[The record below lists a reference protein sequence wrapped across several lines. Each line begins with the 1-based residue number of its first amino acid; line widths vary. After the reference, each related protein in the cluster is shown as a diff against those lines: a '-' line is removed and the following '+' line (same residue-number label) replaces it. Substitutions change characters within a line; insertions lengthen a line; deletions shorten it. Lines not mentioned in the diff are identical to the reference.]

1 MAYLKWTKELDT
13 GISVIDGQHRQIV
26 DYINQL
32 DDARHSQNRTV
43 IGKVIDDTI
52 DYTISHFG
60 FEETLIEDANYEFVR
75 PHKKVH
81 ELFVK
86 RVSEYKQRFDSG
98 EDVADELHGL
108 LYRWLF
114 NHILNDDAAYV
125 PSVKTSLSDQQDG
138 EHKRG
143 LLKRSLKRFFG

>member
-1 MAYLKWTKELDT
+1 MAYLTWNKELDT
-13 GISVIDGQHRQIV
+13 GIEVIDGQHRQIV
-26 DYINQL
+26 EYINKL
-32 DDARHSQNRTV
+32 DDARHTSNRTV

-52 DYTISHFG
+52 EYTVSHFG
-60 FEETLIEDANYEFVR
+60 FEETLIEDADYEFTR

-81 ELFVK
+81 ELFIK
-86 RVSEYKQRFDSG
+86 RVSEYKERFDGG

-125 PSVKTSLSDQQDG
+125 PAVKTSLSGHQGADD
-138 EHKRG
+138 RG
-143 LLKRSLKRFFG
+143 GFLKRSLKRFFG

>member
-1 MAYLKWTKELDT
+1 MAYLNWTKELDT
-13 GISVIDGQHRQIV
+13 GIAVIDGQHRQIV

-32 DDARHSQNRTV
+32 DDARLTKNRSV

-52 DYTISHFG
+52 EYTISHFG
-60 FEETLIEDANYEFVR
+60 FEETLIEDADYEFTR

-86 RVSEYKQRFDSG
+86 RVSEYKERFDGG

-125 PSVKTSLSDQQDG
+125 SAVKSSLSDHQSSGAQSG
-138 EHKRG
+138 F
-143 LLKRSLKRFFG
+143 LKRSLKRFFG